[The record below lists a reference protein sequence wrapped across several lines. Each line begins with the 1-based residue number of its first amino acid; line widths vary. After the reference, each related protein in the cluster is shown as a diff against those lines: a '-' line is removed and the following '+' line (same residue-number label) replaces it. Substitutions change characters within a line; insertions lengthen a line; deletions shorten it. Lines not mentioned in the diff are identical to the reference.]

1 MHGRG
6 VISVEKSKIMDI
18 FAYYFSEYD
27 MRAFETLGF
36 KNRIQG
42 IGKIA
47 DVFGMKTN
55 YLKRLRDEYDVV
67 TNSTRNGQ
75 KNRPPRKR
83 IEETAEHLSSFSF
96 EEITELVKSLIENQT
111 SGSVVED
118 FPAKDADEI
127 FEVSESE
134 LENVV
139 NAKDPEASI
148 RIKTSEGKIRVYKT
162 SIIKNLKKLYGGC
175 CQRCGKKPLEEFGA
189 DICEAHHIEY
199 FSESQNNDSS
209 NLIIL
214 CPNHH
219 RLIHKLNPVF
229 DAGKGEFDYGDGKT
243 EKIKL
248 DYHLLK

>member
-1 MHGRG
+1 M
-6 VISVEKSKIMDI
+6 EKSKIMDI

-27 MRAFETLGF
+27 MKAFETLGF
-36 KNRIQG
+36 ENRIRG

-47 DVFGMKTN
+47 DIFGMKTN

-67 TNSTRNGQ
+67 TSSTRNGQ

-83 IEETAEHLSSFSF
+83 IEETAEYLSAFSF

-111 SGSVVED
+111 IGNIVEEISVKE
-118 FPAKDADEI
+118 ADKI
-127 FEVSESE
+127 PEVSESE
-134 LENVV
+134 LENVI
-139 NAKDPEASI
+139 NAKDPDASI
-148 RIKTSEGKIRVYKT
+148 RVKTSEGKIRVYKT
-162 SIIKNLKKLYGGC
+162 SIIKNLKKLYDGC
-175 CQRCGKKPLEEFGA
+175 CQLCGKKPFEEFEA

-214 CPNHH
+214 CPDHH

-229 DAGKGEFDYGDGKT
+229 DAEKGEFDYGDGKK